1 MLSYTDLT
9 KGTIF
14 VINGEPYVV
23 MEYAFLR
30 MKQRR
35 PTSRVKVK
43 NLMTGKFGEF
53 TFQQSDSFEEAEIDK
68 QSLNYLYSHRGDYI
82 FVDPKDPKNRITFK
96 QEQIGEQA
104 KYLKPN
110 IQVIAYKF
118 GEKIINIEL
127 PIKIDYKVT
136 DAPPSFKG
144 NTATGGSKTVVLENG
159 LSINVPMFV
168 NQDDIIRVNTES
180 GEYTERVEKK

>member
-30 MKQRR
+30 MQQRR

-68 QSLNYLYSHRGDYI
+68 QSLNYLY
-82 FVDPKDPKNRITFK
+82 
-96 QEQIGEQA
+96 
-104 KYLKPN
+104 
-110 IQVIAYKF
+110 
-118 GEKIINIEL
+118 
-127 PIKIDYKVT
+127 
-136 DAPPSFKG
+136 
-144 NTATGGSKTVVLENG
+144 
-159 LSINVPMFV
+159 
-168 NQDDIIRVNTES
+168 
-180 GEYTERVEKK
+180 